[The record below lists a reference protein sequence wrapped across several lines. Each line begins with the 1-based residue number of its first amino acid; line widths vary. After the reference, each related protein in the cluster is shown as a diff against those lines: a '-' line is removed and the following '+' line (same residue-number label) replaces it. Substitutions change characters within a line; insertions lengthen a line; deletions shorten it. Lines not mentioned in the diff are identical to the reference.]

1 MIKCA
6 CDRGRCG
13 LCFTHPLEKKKQ
25 KGRRPPL
32 ISLGIFSSFCVVHF
46 YQSTYLQNVI
56 PCKAMLIV
64 VGAWIGPAARNGQL
78 LCLSHIVRTFRVCIL
93 TFCFFFSQKL
103 HAHILRHEVVGMKS
117 IFPSNKN
124 SANLLPSFRE
134 KKTILRRE
142 GHVMLDNFGA
152 VMSTGKLN

>member
-1 MIKCA
+1 MRGRGRRSIEWEEERGRAGGLEVQVNDKMCVR

-93 TFCFFFSQKL
+93 TFCFFFS
-103 HAHILRHEVVGMKS
+103 
-117 IFPSNKN
+117 
-124 SANLLPSFRE
+124 
-134 KKTILRRE
+134 KTACS
-142 GHVMLDNFGA
+142 HFK
-152 VMSTGKLN
+152 T